1 MSQLFTSGGQ
11 SIGVSASVLI
21 VKIRSEFNKRPVKP
35 IHWKIQI
42 IADKCERQAKRMER
56 YAMCED
62 WKTPCC

>member
-35 IHWKIQI
+35 IHWKLQI
-42 IADKCERQAKRMER
+42 TADKHERQAK
-56 YAMCED
+56 
-62 WKTPCC
+62 